1 MSPTRNRGE
10 LESAL
15 MDVLWSASGP
25 LTAREIQERFT
36 HSVPAITTIITVLD
50 RMRLK
55 GSVEREATGGRS
67 HVFRAV
73 HSREDQVAAVMA
85 DALSSA
91 SDQSAAL
98 MLFAGSLSEG
108 DRAFLSRALANP
120 QKSPTTP

>member
-15 MDVLWSASGP
+15 MDVLWGSDTA

-36 HSVPAITTIITVLD
+36 THVPAITTIITVLD

-55 GSVEREATGGRS
+55 GTVERQATGGRS
-67 HVFRAV
+67 HAFRAV

-85 DALSSA
+85 DALA
-91 SDQSAAL
+91 TATDQSAAL
-98 MLFAGSLSEG
+98 MLFAGSLSED
-108 DRAFLSRALANP
+108 DRAFLSRALVNP
-120 QKSPTTP
+120 PPLKSTS

>member
-15 MDVLWSASGP
+15 MDVLWSTDAA

-36 HSVPAITTIITVLD
+36 SHVPAITTIITVLD

-55 GSVEREATGGRS
+55 GTVQREATGGRS
-67 HVFRAV
+67 HVFRAAK
-73 HSREDQVAAVMA
+73 SREDQVAAVMA
-85 DALSSA
+85 DALSTA

-98 MLFAGSLSEG
+98 MLFAGALSED
-108 DRAFLSRALANP
+108 DRAFLSRALAKP
-120 QKSPTTP
+120 TKSKMTS